1 MREHDAM
8 RSRESRITNH
18 GPRHWRHLLTAL
30 GVIGATVALHEGAH
44 ALVTARA
51 GGKVKEIGIG
61 FGPPLFRL
69 RVRHL
74 PVVVRMLPLGG
85 YAAVDPEQIPPR
97 RRIPMLLAGPL
108 ANIAAGLPLMLAFRR
123 YPVEMPTDGRRVSLS
138 GFAGTLAALI
148 RAAAQGPGSIA
159 RLAGS
164 MNVGL
169 GLANLLPVYP
179 LDGGHV
185 VMSILEERGVP
196 RETRIRFARWTAA
209 LFIMLAR
216 AAMLGDL
223 RRLAGKEPGDQ
234 GTRGPDNT

>member
-1 MREHDAM
+1 MDPAVR
-8 RSRESRITNH
+8 
-18 GPRHWRHLLTAL
+18 PWRHVLAAL
-30 GVIGATVALHEGAH
+30 GVIGISVALHEAAH
-44 ALVTARA
+44 AVTAARA
-51 GGKVKEIGIG
+51 GAKVKEVGIG

-69 RVRHL
+69 RVRGL
-74 PVVVRMLPLGG
+74 PLVVRMLPVGG
-85 YAAVDPEQIPPR
+85 YAAVDQDELPPP

-108 ANIAAGLPLMLAFRR
+108 MVAFRR
-123 YPVEMPTDGRRVSLS
+123 YPVQMPSDGKRVGMA

-164 MNVGL
+164 LNVGL

-185 VMSILEERGVP
+185 VMSMMEMRGVP
-196 RETRIRFARWTAA
+196 QETRHRFARLTSVAF
-209 LFIMLAR
+209 LLLAR

-223 RRLAGKEPGDQ
+223 RRLSAGVETGK
-234 GTRGPDNT
+234 RGNAEARN